1 MAMPRVI
8 LLMLFLNMA
17 VVLGGVVTNYLLLKP
32 LLHGAVAPAAAAPAT
47 PGAAVEPGTDAAIA
61 EVAAGAEAASEEA
74 DEYTFFP
81 VQKVIVSLRGEEQR
95 EHYFVL
101 DLVLQAEADAD
112 KKKLEQADPMV
123 RSSAV
128 AYLSALKFEE
138 LRGLRIPELQGKL
151 EQALLADFA
160 SRKVVA
166 PFQHVLVSKMLV
178 Q

>member
-1 MAMPRVI
+1 MAVPRVI
-8 LLMLFLNMA
+8 LIMLVLNMF
-17 VVLGGVVTNYLLLKP
+17 VVVGGVVTNYLLLRP
-32 LLHGAVAPAAAAPAT
+32 LLHGGSAIASSAPAAPGAPAGEET
-47 PGAAVEPGTDAAIA
+47 AAQALAGEQEAPGEPG
-61 EVAAGAEAASEEA
+61 EF
-74 DEYTFFP
+74 TFFP
-81 VQKVIVSLRGEEQR
+81 VQKVIVSLRGGER

-112 KKKLEQADPMV
+112 PKKLEQADPMV

-128 AYLSALKFEE
+128 AYLSAMKFEE
-138 LRGLRIPELQGKL
+138 LRNLTIPALQSQL
-151 EQALLADFA
+151 ETALLADFA

>member
-1 MAMPRVI
+1 MAVPRVI
-8 LLMLFLNMA
+8 LIMLVLNMV

-32 LLHGAVAPAAAAPAT
+32 LLHGGTAVAPAA
-47 PGAAVEPGTDAAIA
+47 PGAPVGGETAAQALAATEAPGEP
-61 EVAAGAEAASEEA
+61 EEF
-74 DEYTFFP
+74 TFFP
-81 VQKVIVSLRGEEQR
+81 VQKVIVSLRGGER

-101 DLVLQAEADAD
+101 DLVLQAEADAEP
-112 KKKLEQADPMV
+112 KKLEQADPMV

-128 AYLSALKFEE
+128 AYLSAMKFDE
-138 LRGLRIPELQGKL
+138 LRGLTIPALQSQL
-151 EQALLADFA
+151 ETALLADFA

>member
-32 LLHGAVAPAAAAPAT
+32 LLHGGPAPAAAAPAA
-47 PGAAVEPGTDAAIA
+47 PGGEAQAGTDGAIA
-61 EVAAGAEAASEEA
+61 EVAAGAEGAEEPG
-74 DEYTFFP
+74 EYTFFP
-81 VQKVIVSLRGEEQR
+81 VQKVIVSLRGEQG

-101 DLVLQAEADAD
+101 DLVLQAEAEAD

-128 AYLSALKFEE
+128 AYLSSLKFEE
-138 LRGLRIPELQGKL
+138 LRALPIPELQGRL
-151 EQALLADFA
+151 ETALLADFA
-160 SRKVVA
+160 GRKVLA

>member
-1 MAMPRVI
+1 
-8 LLMLFLNMA
+8 MLVLNMV

-32 LLHGAVAPAAAAPAT
+32 LLHGGAVAQASAPAAAAGAPAGET
-47 PGAAVEPGTDAAIA
+47 AAQAL
-61 EVAAGAEAASEEA
+61 AASEESG
-74 DEYTFFP
+74 EPGEFTFFP
-81 VQKVIVSLRGEEQR
+81 VQKVIVSLRGTDR

-101 DLVLQAEADAD
+101 DLVLQAEADAEP
-112 KKKLEQADPMV
+112 KKLEQADPMV

-128 AYLSALKFEE
+128 AFLSAMKFDE
-138 LRGLRIPELQGKL
+138 LRGMTIPALQTQL
-151 EQALLADFA
+151 ENALLAEFA

>member
-1 MAMPRVI
+1 MAVPRVI
-8 LLMLFLNMA
+8 LVMLVLNMV

-32 LLHGAVAPAAAAPAT
+32 LLHGGAPVQVSAPAAA
-47 PGAAVEPGTDAAIA
+47 GAAASGETAEQALTAGAQEPG
-61 EVAAGAEAASEEA
+61 EPGEF
-74 DEYTFFP
+74 TFFP
-81 VQKVIVSLRGEEQR
+81 VQKVIVSLRGTDR

-101 DLVLQAEADAD
+101 DLVLQAEAEAEP
-112 KKKLEQADPMV
+112 KKLEQADPMV

-128 AYLSALKFEE
+128 AFLSAMKFDE
-138 LRGLRIPELQGKL
+138 LRGMTIPALQTQL
-151 EQALLADFA
+151 ETALLADFA

>member
-1 MAMPRVI
+1 MAVPRVI
-8 LLMLFLNMA
+8 LVMLVLNMV

-32 LLHGAVAPAAAAPAT
+32 LLHGGAVAQASAPAAA
-47 PGAAVEPGTDAAIA
+47 GAAASGETAEQALAGGEEEPG
-61 EVAAGAEAASEEA
+61 EPGEF
-74 DEYTFFP
+74 TFFP
-81 VQKVIVSLRGEEQR
+81 VQKVIVSLRGTDR

-101 DLVLQAEADAD
+101 DLVLQAEAEAEP
-112 KKKLEQADPMV
+112 KKLEQADPMV

-128 AYLSALKFEE
+128 AFLSAMKFDE
-138 LRGLRIPELQGKL
+138 LRGMTIPALQTQL
-151 EQALLADFA
+151 ETALLADFA

>member
-1 MAMPRVI
+1 
-8 LLMLFLNMA
+8 MLVLNMV

-32 LLHGAVAPAAAAPAT
+32 LLHGGAVAQVSAPAT
-47 PGAAVEPGTDAAIA
+47 
-61 EVAAGAEAASEEA
+61 AAGAPAGETAAQALAASEEPG
-74 DEYTFFP
+74 EPGEFTFFP
-81 VQKVIVSLRGEEQR
+81 VQKVIVSLRGTDR

-101 DLVLQAEADAD
+101 DLVLQAEADAEP
-112 KKKLEQADPMV
+112 KKLEQADPMV

-128 AYLSALKFEE
+128 AYLSAMKFDE
-138 LRGLRIPELQGKL
+138 LRGMTIPALQTQL
-151 EQALLADFA
+151 ETALLADFA

>member
-1 MAMPRVI
+1 MAVPRVI
-8 LLMLFLNMA
+8 LIMLVLNMV

-32 LLHGAVAPAAAAPAT
+32 LLHSGTAMASSAPAPAT
-47 PGAAVEPGTDAAIA
+47 TAPGEETAAQALAGSSEEPG
-61 EVAAGAEAASEEA
+61 EPGEF
-74 DEYTFFP
+74 TFFP
-81 VQKVIVSLRGEEQR
+81 VQKVIVSLRGGER

-101 DLVLQAEADAD
+101 DLVLQADADAEP
-112 KKKLEQADPMV
+112 KKLEQADPMV

-138 LRGLRIPELQGKL
+138 LRGLTIPALQSQL
-151 EQALLADFA
+151 ETALLADFA
-160 SRKVVA
+160 NRKVVA

>member
-32 LLHGAVAPAAAAPAT
+32 LLRGGAVAAAPAA
-47 PGAAVEPGTDAAIA
+47 PGATAQPGTDSVIA
-61 EVAAGAEAASEEA
+61 EVAAGAQEAEEPG
-74 DEYTFFP
+74 EFTFFP
-81 VQKVIVSLRGEEQR
+81 VQKVIVSLRGSER

-101 DLVLQAEADAD
+101 DLVLQAEAEAD

-128 AYLSALKFEE
+128 AYLSSLKFED
-138 LRGLRIPELQGKL
+138 LRALSIPALQAQL
-151 EQALLADFA
+151 ETALLADFA